1 MRIKKEKD
9 RVEKENSHK
18 SFLDKKTAK
27 ESVSPN
33 LSPKILS
40 ADSDSEAEKSD
51 PEIKSPT
58 KEEHSESDHEPV
70 TKKKKDKPAPEIED
84 AEDKPEKT
92 SLKSRKSGS
101 KKTREESDS
110 GKGTFFI
117 YN

>member
-58 KEEHSESDHEPV
+58 KEEHSESDHKPV
-70 TKKKKDKPAPEIED
+70 TKKKKDRPAPQNED
-84 AEDKPEKT
+84 AEDNPEKT
-92 SLKSRKSGS
+92 SLKSKKSGS
-101 KKTREESDS
+101 KKRRDESDS

-117 YN
+117 SN